1 MAHSKASHI
10 VSPNSRGR
18 RICLVILG
26 MHRSGTSLLA
36 GVLGLLG
43 ASLPKHMFP
52 PNFAN
57 PKGYFEPQK
66 IVGLHDDMLSA
77 MKSSWI
83 DFRHLDLSRL
93 APTATAEFKETLAA
107 AVNDEYGDSPKF
119 VVKDPR
125 ICRFFPLW
133 REVADTVGAEA
144 RVIIVIRNPIEV
156 ARSL

>member
-1 MAHSKASHI
+1 MALSNLSR
-10 VSPNSRGR
+10 VPPNLSGKPNG
-18 RICLVILG
+18 RICLVVLG

-43 ASLPKHMFP
+43 TSLPKHMLP

-57 PKGYFEPQK
+57 PKGFFEPQK

-83 DFRHLDLSRL
+83 DFRRLDFSRL
-93 APTATAEFKETLAA
+93 GATAATELKESLAA
-107 AVNDEYGDSPKF
+107 AVNDEYGDSSKF

-125 ICRFFPLW
+125 ICRFFPVW
-133 REVADTVGAEA
+133 RGVADTVGAEA
-144 RVIIVIRNPIEV
+144 RVIMVIR
-156 ARSL
+156 